1 MVKRLLQLSALCAAV
16 LAAACTPMR
25 DDNPARMTIDVR
37 CGTNADCPTGFVC
50 EAETEHGPPTTMCES
65 NDPEATC
72 PADYVTHV
80 GHSQIF
86 CVPQLGVRA
95 HNGAAISRSARL
107 PRESSAQADPPHTR

>member
-1 MVKRLLQLSALCAAV
+1 MVMRLVQLIVLCAAV
-16 LAAACTPMR
+16 LAAACTTAR

-65 NDPEATC
+65 DDPAAIC
-72 PADYVTHV
+72 PAAYETRV
-80 GHSQIF
+80 GHGQIF

-107 PRESSAQADPPHTR
+107 PRESSAQADPPRTR